1 MPAMRIPTPQ
11 TGLPNWAIG
20 LTLGACVVGTYYY
33 TIQKVGSTDI
43 DAEVEKELKKQAR
56 SK

>member
-1 MPAMRIPTPQ
+1 MTAIRLATR

-20 LTLGACVVGTYYY
+20 LGLGSCVVGTYYY
-33 TIQKVGSTDI
+33 TILKVGSTDI
-43 DAEVEKELKKQAR
+43 DAAVEKEVKKQAG